1 MRNLVLSLIILSFIS
16 TSCGKKQ
23 DPFQIGKQHVGLLND
38 STQVKDLERIFPN
51 DSIVKYISGKEFSG
65 NINDIEIFEKGGK
78 KRLTLTANQAL
89 DSTSYIKSIRV
100 LDSRFK
106 TDKNISTTS
115 TFKSI
120 NSNYKISRISNS
132 INSIVIAVDELNASF
147 VIDKKELPASLRFDM
162 NLKIEATHIPDE
174 AKIKYF
180 FVNWSKWL
188 LLAKWTLSYLKY

>member
-16 TSCGKKQ
+16 TSCNKKQ
-23 DPFQIGKQHVGLLND
+23 DPFQIGKQHIGLLND
-38 STQVKDLERIFPN
+38 STQVKDLESVFPN
-51 DSIVKYISGKEFSG
+51 DSVVKFISGDEFTG

-78 KRLTLTANQAL
+78 KLLTLTPNQAL
-89 DSTSYIKSIRV
+89 DSTAYIKNIRV
-100 LDSRFK
+100 LDPRFK
-106 TDKNISTTS
+106 TDKNISS
-115 TFKSI
+115 ASNFKSI

-132 INSIVIAVDELNASF
+132 INSIIIAIDELNASF

-180 FVNWSKWL
+180 FVNWNKS
-188 LLAKWTLSYLKY
+188 